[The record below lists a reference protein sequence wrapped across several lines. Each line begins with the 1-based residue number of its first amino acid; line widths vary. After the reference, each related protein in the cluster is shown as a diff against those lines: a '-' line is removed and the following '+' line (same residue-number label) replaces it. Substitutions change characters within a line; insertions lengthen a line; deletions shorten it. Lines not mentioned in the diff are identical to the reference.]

1 MRSFLALGGIG
12 IISLTVAA
20 TAQNPPPQGPPTPR
34 GTQAPSTPGTPVTID
49 DYEKAHAGLFGEK
62 RDKVA
67 EAVRLTKEVA
77 SVVPG
82 KGKTGPIPRRNYI
95 DDRIFGRMERDG
107 VPHAPLASDEEFV
120 RRAYL
125 DAVGLLP
132 AADVVRQFVASNDPR
147 KRDALVDALVGT
159 DEFASQWAWF
169 WGDLL
174 GSNQS
179 VAHAY
184 NKQWLK
190 VDRPYNEVFAD
201 ITTAV
206 AKEHDVM
213 PQAGFYENPNYNA
226 TRAVSPTD
234 PDNYMLTNRLDFV
247 DEVTVNSSRIFLGV
261 NIDCVS
267 CHNGARHLEN
277 INLYLSKVTRA
288 QFHQQAAFFGQMR
301 KVSGWSDRV
310 LNISTDAIFDDSAP
324 GYTTGNDGLFYTAAE
339 SRFPR
344 NGRTYEPA
352 FLLTGE
358 KPKPGEN
365 PRQALARIVPT
376 HIQFSRAAVNLVW
389 GRLMVVGFVE
399 PYDGFDLA
407 RLDPGNPPPAPWSVQ
422 PTNPELL
429 DALADDFRASNFS
442 IQRVIKT
449 IMKSSAYQLS
459 TGFDGEWKESYVPY
473 YARRYAR
480 MMTGP
485 EVADAVS
492 IATGRPYRFTVDGQ
506 PATHVKELSSPGAVN
521 QGRRA
526 RAAAGGAPVQNE
538 GPHISALM
546 QAFFQSSRQTPS
558 PTGNQA
564 SSVQAMLMMISPVVG
579 DRVKAENGTRLATL
593 LESGAADDQV
603 LDELFL
609 ATLARRPTAGEITAA
624 RPLLVLDRKTGFE
637 DIQWALL
644 NSAEFL
650 LNH

>member
-1 MRSFLALGGIG
+1 
-12 IISLTVAA
+12 
-20 TAQNPPPQGPPTPR
+20 
-34 GTQAPSTPGTPVTID
+34 
-49 DYEKAHAGLFGEK
+49 
-62 RDKVA
+62 
-67 EAVRLTKEVA
+67 VA
-77 SVVPG
+77 S
-82 KGKTGPIPRRNYI
+82 T
-95 DDRIFGRMERDG
+95 
-107 VPHAPLASDEEFV
+107 
-120 RRAYL
+120 
-125 DAVGLLP
+125 
-132 AADVVRQFVASNDPR
+132 DPR
-147 KRDALVDALVGT
+147 KRDALVDSLVGT

-174 GSNQS
+174 GSNQA

-190 VDRPYNEVFAD
+190 ADRPYNEVFAD

-206 AKEHDVM
+206 AKEHDMM

-226 TRAVSPTD
+226 TRAMSPSD
-234 PDNYMLTNRLDFV
+234 PDNYMLTNRLDFI
-247 DEVTVNSSRIFLGV
+247 DEVSVNSSRIFLGV

-277 INLYLSKVTRA
+277 INLYLSKITRA

-310 LNISTDAIFDDSAP
+310 LNISTDAIFDDSGP
-324 GYTTGNDGLFYTAAE
+324 GYTTADDGLFYTAAE

-389 GRLMVVGFVE
+389 GRLMVVGFVD

-407 RLDPGNPPPAPWSVQ
+407 RLDPKSPPPAPWSIQ

-429 DALADDFRASNFS
+429 DALAEDFRANNFS
-442 IQRVIKT
+442 IQHVIKT
-449 IMKSSAYQLS
+449 IMKSSSYQLS

-485 EVADAVS
+485 EVADSVS

-506 PATHVKELSSPGAVN
+506 AATHVKELSSPSAVN

-526 RAAAGGAPVQNE
+526 RAAAGGTPPVKNE
-538 GPHISALM
+538 GPYISALM
-546 QAFFQSSRQTPS
+546 QAFFQSNRQTPS

-579 DRVKAENGTRLATL
+579 DRVKAEKGTRLATL
-593 LESGAADDQV
+593 LESGVADDQ
-603 LDELFL
+603 LLEELFL
-609 ATLARRPTAGEITAA
+609 STLARRPTGGEIAAA
-624 RPLLVLDRKTGFE
+624 RRLLVADRKTGFE